1 MILPG
6 HVACAVLCRRYL
18 RCDLRLALAASLLPD
33 VIDKLLYHVLHITPN
48 SRLPMHTLLAW
59 LASTALVAFIAWL
72 VGKGW
77 GLGGR
82 GWGSAIA
89 PNPYTLYL
97 VPWFLAYGLHLLC
110 DSPLAGGDVP
120 FLWPWRAYDFTSPI
134 RPWAFLFGL
143 DDWPVHTLIV
153 ESLLVIATI
162 FIERRH
168 RARQHQSIAAVVQ

>member
-59 LASTALVAFIAWL
+59 LASTALVALIAWL
-72 VGKGW
+72 GYRVW
-77 GLGGR
+77 GI
-82 GWGSAIA
+82 GSRVQGVAI
-89 PNPYTLYL
+89 NPKPHTLHPI
-97 VPWFLAYGLHLLC
+97 PWLLAYGLHLLC
-110 DSPLAGGDVP
+110 DSPLAGGDLP

-143 DDWPVHTLIV
+143 DDWPIHTLIV
-153 ESLLVIATI
+153 ETLLVIATI

-168 RARQHQSIAAVVQ
+168 RARQHQPTAAVVQ